1 MRHLMLKV
9 SVAAMALAMAGY
21 GVCLGDSPQDKVPM
35 QSMTVAELE
44 KAGDDCRAQKDY
56 DQAIKYFNEAVRK
69 DKKNANLY
77 NKLGLARLKGG
88 DLRGARA
95 EFTKAAK
102 YDRTLPDAWNNV
114 GAVYYL
120 QKNYGQAAK
129 YFKKAVALDETRPSF
144 HINLGAAWFG
154 QKELNRAISE
164 YTRALELDPDAL
176 KRSSNVGVAAQ
187 VTTPE
192 ERAKHEYMMAKIYVK
207 LGYVD
212 NCLLCLRKA
221 KEGGYPDL
229 AKVYKDEEFA
239 ALWHDARL
247 AEIIPP
253 PAPK

>member
-1 MRHLMLKV
+1 MRDFMLKV

-21 GVCLGDSPQDKVPM
+21 GACIGDSPQGNAPM

-56 DQAIKYFNEAVRK
+56 EQAIKYLNEAVRQ
-69 DKKNANLY
+69 DKKNAHLY
-77 NKLGLARLKGG
+77 NKLGMARLKSG
-88 DLRGARA
+88 DLRGARGD
-95 EFTKAAK
+95 FTKATK
-102 YDRTLPDAWNNV
+102 YDRTYPDAWNNV

-129 YFKKAVALDETRPSF
+129 YYKKAVALDETRPTF
-144 HINLGAAWFG
+144 HLNLGAAWFA
-154 QKELNRAISE
+154 QNELNRAISE

-176 KRSSNVGVAAQ
+176 ARGSNVGIAAQ

-192 ERAKHEYMMAKIYVK
+192 ERAKHNYMLAKIYAK
-207 LGYVD
+207 LGNID
-212 NCLLCLRKA
+212 NCLACLRKA
-221 KEGGYPDL
+221 KENGYHDL

-253 PAPK
+253 PAPQ